1 MAKIIISLLIP
12 LMVSCSVLNR
22 NARSSVS
29 TMCIDLLSA
38 RVAIDTP
45 TPLCISKENY
55 EEGVIYF
62 VSFNDGTMIFHEGAL
77 AGFDVDEYTPLGS
90 EHTKKYK
97 IYWGNKDGKFW
108 KKYVGG
114 GVRIYYFDVNKESK
128 KKYDNIIKSIRISKL
143 WRPKSPASSNE

>member
-12 LMVSCSVLNR
+12 LLASCSVLNR

-29 TMCIDLLSA
+29 TMCVDLLSA
-38 RVAIDTP
+38 RVAVDVP
-45 TPLCISKENY
+45 TPGNFRKGIY
-55 EEGVIYF
+55 EGGVCYA
-62 VSFNDGTMIFHEGAL
+62 STYHDGTIIFNEGAL

-90 EHTKKYK
+90 EQTKKYK
-97 IYWGNKDGKFW
+97 IYWGNENGKFW

-128 KKYDNIIKSIRISKL
+128 KKYDNIIKSIRIRK
-143 WRPKSPASSNE
+143 R

>member
-1 MAKIIISLLIP
+1 
-12 LMVSCSVLNR
+12 
-22 NARSSVS
+22 
-29 TMCIDLLSA
+29 MCVDLLSA

-45 TPLCISKENY
+45 TPLCINKENY

-128 KKYDNIIKSIRISKL
+128 KKYDNIIKSIRIRKL
-143 WRPKSPASSNE
+143 WRP

>member
-12 LMVSCSVLNR
+12 LLVSCSIQNR

-29 TMCIDLLSA
+29 TMCVDLLSA

-45 TPLCISKENY
+45 TPLCINKENY

-90 EHTKKYK
+90 KKTKKYK
-97 IYWGNKDGKFW
+97 IYWGNKDGEWF
-108 KKYVGG
+108 
-114 GVRIYYFDVNKESK
+114 
-128 KKYDNIIKSIRISKL
+128 L
-143 WRPKSPASSNE
+143 L

>member
-12 LMVSCSVLNR
+12 LLASCSVLNR

-29 TMCIDLLSA
+29 TMCVDLLSA
-38 RVAIDTP
+38 RVAVDVP
-45 TPLCISKENY
+45 TSLCINKENY

-77 AGFDVDEYTPLGS
+77 MGFDVDEYTPLGS

-97 IYWGNKDGKFW
+97 IYWGNEDGKFW

-114 GVRIYYFDVNKESK
+114 GVRIYYLDVNKESK
-128 KKYDNIIKSIRISKL
+128 KKYDDIIKSIRISKL